1 MVGCDVDSGIVR
13 VHWCAYNARS
23 HAIEANAI
31 LRVLDREILD
41 CRIQASLRNH
51 RNGAIGAGD
60 WPISKRGSDAHDAPR
75 FLLQHLFY
83 SALSHVEESEQIRG
97 DQGVE
102 VLNREVSERLVKE
115 YARVIHQNIDGSEIV
130 DCCFDSIDG
139 RLLLA
144 DIALKN
150 DQAARCSQPSI
161 CVTRGCDDV
170 IAFFQKPFD

>member
-1 MVGCDVDSGIVR
+1 
-13 VHWCAYNARS
+13 
-23 HAIEANAI
+23 
-31 LRVLDREILD
+31 
-41 CRIQASLRNH
+41 
-51 RNGAIGAGD
+51 
-60 WPISKRGSDAHDAPR
+60 
-75 FLLQHLFY
+75 
-83 SALSHVEESEQIRG
+83 VEESEQIRG

-115 YARVIHQNIDGSEIV
+115 DARVIHQNIDGSEIV
-130 DCCFDSIDG
+130 DCCFDSIDS

-150 DQAARCSQPSI
+150 DQAARCSQPLI